1 MNKMQNLGLSLV
13 LVVVASHIQ
22 NITDMI
28 QILKTGDTSKKFK
41 NLTKSEQTKFIMT
54 VVELLLY
61 VAALLLCLSSF
72 KK

>member
-1 MNKMQNLGLSLV
+1 MQNLGLALV

-28 QILKTGDTSKKFK
+28 ISLKTGDTSKKFK
-41 NLTKSEQTKFIMT
+41 NLTKQEQTKFIMT

-61 VAALLLCLSSF
+61 VVALLLCLSSF